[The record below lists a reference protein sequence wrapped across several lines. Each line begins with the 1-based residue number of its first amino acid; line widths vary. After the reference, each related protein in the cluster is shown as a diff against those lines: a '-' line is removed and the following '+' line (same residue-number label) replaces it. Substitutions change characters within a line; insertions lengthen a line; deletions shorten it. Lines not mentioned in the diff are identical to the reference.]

1 MANLTYRITSNPSI
15 PGSSNVKGSSL
26 TYQEMDANLKSIDN
40 DLVELK
46 QDVEQQKSDT
56 LALTLALG

>member
-1 MANLTYRITSNPSI
+1 
-15 PGSSNVKGSSL
+15 
-26 TYQEMDANLKSIDN
+26 MDANLKSIDN
-40 DLVELK
+40 DLVELN